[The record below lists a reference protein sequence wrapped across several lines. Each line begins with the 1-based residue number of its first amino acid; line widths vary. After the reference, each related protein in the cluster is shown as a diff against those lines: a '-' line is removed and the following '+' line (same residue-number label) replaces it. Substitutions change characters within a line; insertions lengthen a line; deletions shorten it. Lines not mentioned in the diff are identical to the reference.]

1 MDPDLVYKSDLV
13 YKLKNIYNR
22 GTRVVEQ
29 KSNGGH
35 TNTGKT

>member
-1 MDPDLVYKSDLV
+1 MDPDLVYKFQ
-13 YKLKNIYNR
+13 NIYNR